1 MILSASRRTD
11 IPAFYGE
18 WFVNRLE
25 EGFALVR
32 NPLNANM
39 VSKLLLRPQYVE
51 CIVFWTK
58 NAIDFVKYLPKID
71 RLGFKY
77 YFQYTITSYSKDT
90 EPNVPEKKKIIEN
103 FIEISKKLGK
113 EKTIWR
119 YDPILLSNKYNL
131 AYHKKYFE
139 YLCEKISPYT
149 EKCVIS
155 FLDDYSF
162 LRSNL
167 NSLDIS
173 EMTENQMF
181 EIASVFS

>member
-32 NPLNANM
+32 NPLNARM

-58 NAIDFVKYLPKID
+58 NATDFVKYLPRID
-71 RLGFKY
+71 QLGFKY
-77 YFQYTITSYSKDT
+77 YFQYTITSYSKDI

-103 FIEISKKLGK
+103 FIELSKKLGK

-119 YDPILLSNKYNL
+119 YDPILL
-131 AYHKKYFE
+131 
-139 YLCEKISPYT
+139 
-149 EKCVIS
+149 
-155 FLDDYSF
+155 
-162 LRSNL
+162 L
-167 NSLDIS
+167 NIPEQS
-173 EMTENQMF
+173 TP
-181 EIASVFS
+181 